1 MNRRQFLQS
10 AALIP
15 VALSAA
21 EPNVSFPGEARD
33 RLAVAS
39 YPFRRDI
46 HGGKMDLP
54 QFAQMVVSRYKLH
67 HIEPLDQHFKSVD
80 PVYLAGLRESFAK
93 TGVAVVNI
101 PCSPHHSLWDPDEK
115 VRAAGVENGK
125 KWVDAAAALGSP
137 SIRLHLP
144 GARGVSPD
152 AARAADSLKQVA
164 QYGESKNIVVNL
176 ENDDPRSEDAF
187 FLVKVIE
194 AVHSP
199 FLRALPDFCNS
210 MLLGDENYNGRAV
223 TAMFKYAYNISH
235 MKDSESDGKK
245 LYRIDVSKIFAIA
258 KRSGY
263 RGYFSMEWDTDGDP
277 YAGTERLIDESLK
290 NLA

>member
-21 EPNVSFPGEARD
+21 EPDVSFPGEPRD

-67 HIEPLDQHFKSVD
+67 RIEPLDQHFKSAD
-80 PVYLAGLRESFAK
+80 PAYLAGLKESFAK
-93 TGVAVVNI
+93 TGVTVVNI
-101 PCSPHHSLWDPDEK
+101 PCSPRHSVYDADEK
-115 VRAAGVENGK
+115 VRAAAVANGK
-125 KWVDAAAALGSP
+125 KWVDAAATLGSP
-137 SIRLHLP
+137 SIRLHIS
-144 GARGVSPD
+144 GVKGVSPD
-152 AARAADSLKQVA
+152 VGHAADSLKQVA

-187 FLVKVIE
+187 FIVKIIE
-194 AVHSP
+194 AVQSP

-210 MLLGDENYNGRAV
+210 MLLGDENYNDKALA
-223 TAMFKYAYNISH
+223 AMFKHAYNISH
-235 MKDSESDGKK
+235 MKDSETDGKK

-258 KRSGY
+258 KQSGY

-277 YAGTERLIDESLK
+277 YVGTQRLIDESLK